1 MSGYEKFLFDNFVI
15 EEAGEQKQVPEELDI
30 PTSDTAV
37 IIPEGADKS
46 VEETMEENLPASE
59 TEDEAQETQNEQD
72 KQEVPQS
79 EPEEIF
85 VQPEPEDN
93 LPEVITY
100 TEEEVADKIEE
111 ARKEGYAQGLAAA
124 TNSSEAQIQNL
135 LQEMDNALQKK
146 FAEEEELRKSQQSG
160 FRELGLSLLQ
170 KFIINLE
177 QDQAE
182 ELLNKFLEDNFT
194 NFIKEPKLTFYF
206 NPEIIKKGQD
216 IVARLAHKGDYEG
229 KIVLQKDSSL
239 GLSDCRVEWALG
251 GAERNSEKMKEQAQ
265 ALLSEL

>member
-15 EEAGEQKQVPEELDI
+15 EEEGEQKQVPEELDI
-30 PTSDTAV
+30 PTSETAV

-46 VEETMEENLPASE
+46 IEE
-59 TEDEAQETQNEQD
+59 D
-72 KQEVPQS
+72 KT
-79 EPEEIF
+79 EEISKHPDDEQNTESEQEQTPSNPEDIL
-85 VQPEPEDN
+85 VQPDPEDN

-100 TEEEVADKIEE
+100 TEDEVADKVEE

-135 LQEMDNALQKK
+135 LQEIDKALQKK
-146 FAEEEELRKSQQSG
+146 FAEEDDSYKAMREG
-160 FRELGLSLLQ
+160 FRELGLTLLQ

-177 QDQAE
+177 QEQAE
-182 ELLNKFLEDNFT
+182 ELLNKFLEDNFA